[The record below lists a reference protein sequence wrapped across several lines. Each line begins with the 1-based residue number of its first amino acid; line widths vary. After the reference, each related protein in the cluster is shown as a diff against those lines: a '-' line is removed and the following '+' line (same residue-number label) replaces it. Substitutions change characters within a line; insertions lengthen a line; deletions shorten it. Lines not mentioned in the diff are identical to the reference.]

1 MKSSV
6 FKFTFGCSDN
16 FGLDCMTSKTRKG
29 QMFVKTWLS
38 AALNFPR
45 LIRALSL
52 TLKEL
57 MQILYLMPQ
66 GTEQLML
73 MHDQNTVLCHG
84 FLIHALWSYS
94 HKAQYIVLND

>member
-6 FKFTFGCSDN
+6 FKFTVGCSDN

-29 QMFVKTWLS
+29 QFLS
-38 AALNFPR
+38 KLGSRLSLNFPR

-57 MQILYLMPQ
+57 ANLVFNAPRYI
-66 GTEQLML
+66 
-73 MHDQNTVLCHG
+73 TVNVTFVMYVFVFLVFSFFLC
-84 FLIHALWSYS
+84 
-94 HKAQYIVLND
+94 